1 MKNDLVIR
9 DLAEGA
15 KQLMLL
21 LHGVGSSPISM
32 QAVGERLA
40 SRFPSATIV
49 AICATNERVGGGQ
62 FEWFSVNG
70 VTEENRIERV
80 AKAMP
85 SFIEAIQ
92 CWQNFSGVEA
102 ENTTLLG
109 FSQGSIMALESTK
122 YVTLASRIVAVAGR
136 FASLSDIRAC
146 ITAVQLVHGERDSVF
161 HYQHAIDAAE
171 QLRTNDVTVN
181 LDILPA
187 MGHEISLE
195 AMQRIEKYLM
205 NGSSSNG
212 DLSKARMPSVFVSH
226 GAPTYALEPGIA
238 GPQLAAF
245 GASLKPK
252 AVLIMSPH
260 WMTRELAVSTVA
272 LPKTIHDFGGFPEP
286 LYRLQYPAQ
295 GSPEF
300 ALKALELF
308 RAAGVPA
315 AATDSYGLD
324 HGAWV
329 PMMHMFSK
337 AEYPVFQVSMP
348 SRLNLESAYALGATL
363 KPLRDEGVLI
373 IGSGSLTHNLYEI
386 ERDNPNAAKYVQ
398 DFQSWI
404 RHKVVGADLAA
415 LLKADS
421 LAPDFARA
429 HPSTEHFLPLL
440 FAAGASGRDEAVS
453 VLEGGIEHHVL
464 SMESYVF
471 GAA

>member
-1 MKNDLVIR
+1 
-9 DLAEGA
+9 
-15 KQLMLL
+15 
-21 LHGVGSSPISM
+21 
-32 QAVGERLA
+32 
-40 SRFPSATIV
+40 
-49 AICATNERVGGGQ
+49 
-62 FEWFSVNG
+62 
-70 VTEENRIERV
+70 
-80 AKAMP
+80 
-85 SFIEAIQ
+85 
-92 CWQNFSGVEA
+92 
-102 ENTTLLG
+102 
-109 FSQGSIMALESTK
+109 
-122 YVTLASRIVAVAGR
+122 
-136 FASLSDIRAC
+136 
-146 ITAVQLVHGERDSVF
+146 
-161 HYQHAIDAAE
+161 
-171 QLRTNDVTVN
+171 
-181 LDILPA
+181 
-187 MGHEISLE
+187 
-195 AMQRIEKYLM
+195 M
-205 NGSSSNG
+205 NGSTRISESTR
-212 DLSKARMPSVFVSH
+212 SQMPSLFVSH

-300 ALKALELF
+300 ALKTLELF
-308 RAAGVPA
+308 RAACVPA
-315 AATDSYGLD
+315 VGTESYGLD

-348 SRLNLESAYALGATL
+348 SRLNLESAYALGAIL

-386 ERDNPNAAKYVQ
+386 ERGNPDAAQYVQ

-404 RHKVVGADLAA
+404 RHKVVGADFAA
-415 LLKADS
+415 LLKAETQ
-421 LAPDFARA
+421 APDFARA
-429 HPSTEHFLPLL
+429 HPSIEHFLPLL
-440 FAAGASGRDEAVS
+440 FAAGAAGSDEPVS

>member
-1 MKNDLVIR
+1 MPSELNILYATEEYEKN
-9 DLAEGA
+9 
-15 KQLMLL
+15 LM
-21 LHGVGSSPISM
+21 
-32 QAVGERLA
+32 
-40 SRFPSATIV
+40 
-49 AICATNERVGGGQ
+49 NEQ
-62 FEWFSVNG
+62 TVNG
-70 VTEENRIERV
+70 V
-80 AKAMP
+80 
-85 SFIEAIQ
+85 
-92 CWQNFSGVEA
+92 
-102 ENTTLLG
+102 L
-109 FSQGSIMALESTK
+109 TK
-122 YVTLASRIVAVAGR
+122 S
-136 FASLSDIRAC
+136 
-146 ITAVQLVHGERDSVF
+146 
-161 HYQHAIDAAE
+161 
-171 QLRTNDVTVN
+171 
-181 LDILPA
+181 
-187 MGHEISLE
+187 
-195 AMQRIEKYLM
+195 
-205 NGSSSNG
+205 
-212 DLSKARMPSVFVSH
+212 RMPSVFVSH

-238 GPQLAAF
+238 GPQLGEL

-308 RAAGVPA
+308 RAAGVPSV
-315 AATDSYGLD
+315 ATDSYGLD

-329 PMMHMFSK
+329 PMMHMFAK
-337 AEYPVFQVSMP
+337 ADYPVFQVSMP
-348 SRLNLESAYALGATL
+348 SRLNLESAYALGAIL

-386 ERDNPNAAKYVQ
+386 ERNNPNAAKYVQ

-404 RHKVVGADLAA
+404 RHKVLGADLAA

-440 FAAGASGRDEAVS
+440 FAAGASWNGEAVS

>member
-1 MKNDLVIR
+1 VFLYAIKKYEKN
-9 DLAEGA
+9 
-15 KQLMLL
+15 LM
-21 LHGVGSSPISM
+21 
-32 QAVGERLA
+32 
-40 SRFPSATIV
+40 
-49 AICATNERVGGGQ
+49 NEQ
-62 FEWFSVNG
+62 TVNG
-70 VTEENRIERV
+70 VLTQ
-80 AKAMP
+80 
-85 SFIEAIQ
+85 S
-92 CWQNFSGVEA
+92 
-102 ENTTLLG
+102 
-109 FSQGSIMALESTK
+109 
-122 YVTLASRIVAVAGR
+122 
-136 FASLSDIRAC
+136 
-146 ITAVQLVHGERDSVF
+146 
-161 HYQHAIDAAE
+161 
-171 QLRTNDVTVN
+171 
-181 LDILPA
+181 
-187 MGHEISLE
+187 
-195 AMQRIEKYLM
+195 
-205 NGSSSNG
+205 
-212 DLSKARMPSVFVSH
+212 RMPSVFISH

-238 GPQLAAF
+238 GPQLAAL

-260 WMTRELAVSTVA
+260 WMTREVAVSTVA

-300 ALKALELF
+300 AFKALQLF
-308 RAAGVPA
+308 RAAGLPA
-315 AATDSYGLD
+315 VASDSYGLD

-329 PMMHMFSK
+329 PMMHMFAK
-337 AEYPVFQVSMP
+337 ADYPVFQVSMP
-348 SRLNLESAYALGATL
+348 SRLNLESAYALGAIL

-404 RHKVVGADLAA
+404 RHRVVGADLAA

-440 FAAGASGRDEAVS
+440 FAAGASGTGETVS